1 MANNPPNPGAGGAGN
16 LQPAFA
22 LSPALASDDIIDY
35 TSAHG
40 AKLYKSAIESLQTDL
55 FDCDAQG
62 ITGFLN
68 ALEDRAM
75 RSGWSGI
82 INIPQ
87 DMTNPVADTV
97 NLITNFGEISTDK
110 ILAHAQS
117 YVATPTRNA
126 QNSMQLYHC
135 LMNSMSKAGKSKIT
149 VWKHDY
155 NINGL
160 PSGALLLKVIIRES
174 HIDTRATVRHIRAK
188 LASMS
193 TYLPT
198 VNYNITDFNRYVREL
213 LDSLHARGETTQDL
227 LANLF
232 EAYKTAADKDFVS
245 YIKMKEN
252 DYDEGKEVDPYVL
265 MHQAQNK
272 YKAMIDDKTWAA
284 PTKEEE
290 KIIALEAKITKLTSK
305 KNPQKD
311 KKKGQRGHKN
321 KSKGKNTKNGNQDG
335 QNGYTKPA
343 WQTKPPTDNEKG
355 KSKKVNK
362 KEYWLCPHHKSW
374 CRHKPDECRGV
385 GNQNTNTNNNSRDN
399 NSNKNNDR
407 QIRLTNALE
416 TIVDGDD
423 E

>member
-1 MANNPPNPGAGGAGN
+1 
-16 LQPAFA
+16 
-22 LSPALASDDIIDY
+22 
-35 TSAHG
+35 
-40 AKLYKSAIESLQTDL
+40 
-55 FDCDAQG
+55 
-62 ITGFLN
+62 
-68 ALEDRAM
+68 
-75 RSGWSGI
+75 
-82 INIPQ
+82 
-87 DMTNPVADTV
+87 
-97 NLITNFGEISTDK
+97 
-110 ILAHAQS
+110 
-117 YVATPTRNA
+117 
-126 QNSMQLYHC
+126 
-135 LMNSMSKAGKSKIT
+135 
-149 VWKHDY
+149 
-155 NINGL
+155 
-160 PSGALLLKVIIRES
+160 
-174 HIDTRATVRHIRAK
+174 
-188 LASMS
+188 
-193 TYLPT
+193 
-198 VNYNITDFNRYVREL
+198 
-213 LDSLHARGETTQDL
+213 
-227 LANLF
+227 
-232 EAYKTAADKDFVS
+232 
-245 YIKMKEN
+245 
-252 DYDEGKEVDPYVL
+252 

-362 KEYWLCPHHKSW
+362 KEYWWCPNHKSW